1 MAKAKKKVVRKKVV
15 RKKVVRKK
23 VRSPSELLVL
33 KLMNEAKNINQ
44 QLHEF
49 GSAVAMD
56 CHNLDDTMW
65 KVAEHFKFDRAHG
78 GCYNADYV

>member
-1 MAKAKKKVVRKKVV
+1 MAKAKKKVA
-15 RKKVVRKK
+15 RKK
-23 VRSPSELLVL
+23 VRSPSEELVL

-49 GSAVAMD
+49 GSAGAMD
-56 CHNLDDTMW
+56 CHNLDHAMW
-65 KVAEHFKFDRAHG
+65 KVEEHFKFGRAHG

>member
-1 MAKAKKKVVRKKVV
+1 MAKAKKKVVRKKV
-15 RKKVVRKK
+15 
-23 VRSPSELLVL
+23 RSPSEELVL

>member
-1 MAKAKKKVVRKKVV
+1 MAKAKKKVA
-15 RKKVVRKK
+15 RKK
-23 VRSPSELLVL
+23 VRSSSEMLVL
-33 KLMNEAKNINQ
+33 KLMNESKNVNQ
-44 QLHEF
+44 QIHEF